1 MRQRLGWGRVD
12 EAPTLFS
19 SGPPVGSREELGA
32 QYALYELGP
41 VGARPVGMGMGTKSH
56 GWSCGER
63 PLRGRVVLGK
73 GSWGLRLLTCAF
85 PAVHLLQ
92 AAAGEGKAN

>member
-41 VGARPVGMGMGTKSH
+41 VGARPVGMGMGTKGTMGGPVGKDLLEA
-56 GWSCGER
+56 GWCWER
-63 PLRGRVVLGK
+63 
-73 GSWGLRLLTCAF
+73 
-85 PAVHLLQ
+85 
-92 AAAGEGKAN
+92 AAGV

>member
-1 MRQRLGWGRVD
+1 MRHLLYSVVGRLLGQGRSLVLSMLSMSWVQWGQGLSAW
-12 EAPTLFS
+12 EWEPNPM
-19 SGPPVGSREELGA
+19 G
-32 QYALYELGP
+32 GP
-41 VGARPVGMGMGTKSH
+41 VGKDL
-56 GWSCGER
+56 
-63 PLRGRVVLGK
+63 LRGRVVLGK